1 MARCDRVD
9 CQSGFTPGPSGT
21 CIDVNECLTN
31 PNACSENEICENTMG
46 SFECINQVV
55 FINRLFDYGRFVS
68 FSMFRIT
75 IIVESLLIFSVV
87 TECS

>member
-1 MARCDRVD
+1 MTRCDRVD

-46 SFECINQVV
+46 SFECINQV
-55 FINRLFDYGRFVS
+55 ICRNKSLENGNS
-68 FSMFRIT
+68 SHFSMF
-75 IIVESLLIFSVV
+75 
-87 TECS
+87 